1 MPVIAL
7 TQGMGSLAQD
17 VAEQLADE
25 LKLATLQH
33 EVGERVASRMQVSK
47 SLVNRLRE
55 GKAGTLER
63 LKADRETLAVYTA
76 EEVLDAAARGNV
88 VLRGWGATQ
97 LLRGVPHVVCVRIA
111 RPMALRVQW
120 LMTHLDIDEPEIAEA
135 EIRRSDHAH
144 AARMNELFG
153 VTWLDPLLF
162 DMVLNTDRLS
172 VDACVQQIRTLVA
185 RPEFAPTPQ
194 SQALL
199 EGLALQARVRSA
211 LRADDAARH
220 VDITIDASAG
230 QLTLRGVVLNAAERE
245 AAAAVAARVPG
256 VLAVDNQLRVM
267 APSRRFPSAGGS

>member
-17 VAEQLADE
+17 VAEQLAEE

-63 LKADRETLAVYTA
+63 LKADRESLAVYTA
-76 EEVLDAAARGNV
+76 EEVLDSAARGNV

-111 RPMALRVQW
+111 RPMAQRVQW
-120 LMTHLDIDEPEIAEA
+120 LMTHLDIDEPEIAQA

-230 QLTLRGVVLNAAERE
+230 QLTLRGVVLNAAERD
-245 AAAAVAARVPG
+245 AAAGVAARVPG
-256 VLAVDNQLRVM
+256 VLGVDNQLRVL
-267 APSRRFPSAGGS
+267 APSRRFTSAGGS

>member
-17 VAEQLADE
+17 VAEQLAEE
-25 LKLATLQH
+25 LKLTTLQH

-63 LKADRETLAVYTA
+63 LKADRESLAVYTA
-76 EEVLDAAARGNV
+76 EEVLDSAARGNV

-111 RPMALRVQW
+111 RPMAQRVQW
-120 LMTHLDIDEPEIAEA
+120 LMTHLDIDEPEIAQA

-230 QLTLRGVVLNAAERE
+230 QLTLRGVVLNAAERD
-245 AAAAVAARVPG
+245 AAAGVAARVPG
-256 VLAVDNQLRVM
+256 VLAVDNQLRVL
-267 APSRRFPSAGGS
+267 APSRRFTSAGGS

>member
-63 LKADRETLAVYTA
+63 LKADRGSLAVYTA
-76 EEVLDAAARGNV
+76 EEVLDSAARGNV

-111 RPMALRVQW
+111 RPMAQRVQW
-120 LMTHLDIDEPEIAEA
+120 LMTHLDIDEPEVAEA

-185 RPEFAPTPQ
+185 RPEFAVTPQ

-199 EGLALQARVRSA
+199 EGLALQARVRSG

-230 QLTLRGVVLNAAERE
+230 QLTLRGVVLNAAELD

-256 VLAVDNQLRVM
+256 VLGVDNQLRVM